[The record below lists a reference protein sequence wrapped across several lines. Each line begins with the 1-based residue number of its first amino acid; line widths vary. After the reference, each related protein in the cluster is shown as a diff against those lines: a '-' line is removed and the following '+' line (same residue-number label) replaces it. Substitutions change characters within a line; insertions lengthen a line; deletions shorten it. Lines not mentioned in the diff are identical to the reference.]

1 MLKWWFGGMAVM
13 VSSARAQVFPLTTA
27 PVGDGGRVVVV
38 DSGGDRVKLAC
49 GRGERSIFHS

>member
-1 MLKWWFGGMAVM
+1 MAVM

-49 GRGERSIFHS
+49 GRGERSGQAEH